1 MKILASVV
9 MFFLC
14 SASQASD
21 FRFCEMEG
29 TVQSA
34 APYQGKKAGV
44 YDLEVAVDSAHV
56 DKSNEIGGYTDC
68 NEFVG
73 EVVEIR
79 LKIPR
84 QFAQPAA
91 GVKVAFKYSQVD
103 GFDASGNF
111 AGTSINASLTSY
123 QRPSTPPGR

>member
-1 MKILASVV
+1 MKTLASVV

-29 TVQSA
+29 TVQAS
-34 APYQGKKAGV
+34 APYPGKKARV
-44 YDLEVAVDSAHV
+44 FDLEVAVATARV
-56 DKSNEIGGYTDC
+56 DKSAEIDGCTDC
-68 NEFVG
+68 SEFIG

-79 LKIPR
+79 LQIPR
-84 QFAQPAA
+84 RFAPPAA
-91 GVKVAFKYSQVD
+91 GDKITFKYSQID
-103 GFDASGNF
+103 GFDAGGNF
-111 AGTSINASLTSY
+111 AGTSINASLTDY

>member
-1 MKILASVV
+1 MRILASLVL
-9 MFFLC
+9 FFLC

-29 TVQSA
+29 IVQVA
-34 APYQGKKAGV
+34 APYPGKKARV
-44 YDLEVAVDSAHV
+44 YDLEVAIATAHV
-56 DKSNEIGGYTDC
+56 DKSAEIGGYTDC
-68 NEFVG
+68 SEFVG

-79 LKIPR
+79 LQVPR
-84 QFAQPAA
+84 RFAPPAA
-91 GVKVAFKYSQVD
+91 GDKLSFKYSQVD

-111 AGTSINASLTSY
+111 AGTSINASLIDY